1 MQTKRRFKETQRTKK
16 TRFRKRNLVVSAI
29 GVLIHF
35 SRFASDFQ
43 LFLFSAPLCICLKQ
57 RRDCH
62 FGMLAKLAIVF
73 PTKDHSGRP
82 PRTYARCGF
91 SIVELLVVI
100 SIIGILVSIV
110 LPAVQMAREAA
121 RRTQCK
127 KNLKELGLAAHNFH
141 ETFQYL
147 PAGTDIQNIGPILS
161 LTPYLD
167 QKAYYDGFSFDPNYT
182 NWYQNPLNRPPSQP
196 TGGLLFP
203 NIPVPRPPDRYGAE
217 GTIPALVCPSSPS
230 PDQITTVLLFENRGI
245 PGVNFPPDGYISNY
259 NIFSGDPGNWVLTRS
274 HYAAVGGDWYYGNGD
289 GHYLGMFR
297 YSPGYSGPVPSG
309 FQQAK
314 GIRFS
319 DVTDGLSSTLMFG
332 ETGANMYNYSTPNQT
347 IWTSMTTATTQLY
360 FTDGFN
366 DNCCG
371 NTFGAQHT
379 NIIHFVFA
387 DGHVAAIANTPAVGI
402 GPGDP
407 GDNDYSQELTEG
419 PVFFNMLRLGGI
431 SDGEIPA
438 DY

>member
-1 MQTKRRFKETQRTKK
+1 MRSQHQGTQTRRKTKI
-16 TRFRKRNLVVSAI
+16 RFRKRSLVVSTI
-29 GVLIHF
+29 GFFIHF
-35 SRFASDFQ
+35 CRCTSDF
-43 LFLFSAPLCICLKQ
+43 LHAFFCGLLYQ
-57 RRDCH
+57 RVQDCR
-62 FGMLAKLAIVF
+62 GSLYGLRAKLALAF
-73 PTKDHSGRP
+73 PSNHYSDRRP
-82 PRTYARCGF
+82 TTNTRSGF
-91 SIVELLVVI
+91 SLVELLVVI
-100 SIIGILVSIV
+100 SVIGILVSIV

-127 KNLKELGLAAHNFH
+127 KNLKELGLAAHNFQ

-167 QKAYYDGFSFDPNYT
+167 QKAYYDGFSFDPNYV
-182 NWYQNPLNRPPSQP
+182 NWYQNPLNRPPSQS
-196 TGGLLFP
+196 TGGLLYP
-203 NIPVPRPPDRYGAE
+203 NLPVPRPPDRYGAE

-230 PDQITTVLLFENRGI
+230 PDQITTVLLFENRGV
-245 PGVNFPPDGYISNY
+245 PGVNFPLDGFISNY
-259 NIFSGDPGNWVLTRS
+259 NIFSGDPGNWVMTRS

-289 GHYLGMFR
+289 GHYLGIFR
-297 YSPGYSGPVPSG
+297 YSPGYTGPVPSG
-309 FQQAK
+309 SQQAK
-314 GIRFS
+314 GVKFS
-319 DVTDGLSSTLMFG
+319 DVTDGLSNTLMFG

-379 NIIHFVFA
+379 NVIHFVFA
-387 DGHVAAIANTPAVGI
+387 DGHVSAIANTPAVGI

-431 SDGEIPA
+431 SDGEIPG